1 MLEVFW
7 LCLLWA
13 VLALGKGFPSFLF
26 FFPNLKHRSLEDPL
40 LSICITTGGKNL
52 RHKTFLG
59 RRINRL
65 CQFKQAME
73 FRTIISVM
81 LLVKWVQYEE
91 THNQNV
97 CDRPRKIFKGVSFA
111 NNVDVFQEGGIQLA
125 SACLWGCRSTSLVPW
140 DLLAIAVCP
149 LQYETHLQWVA
160 CLHPSPTEELFS
172 NKGLQCSIRT
182 WSCSP
187 PFT

>member
-1 MLEVFW
+1 MKAISKWMLEVFR

-65 CQFKQAME
+65 CQFEQAME

-81 LLVKWVQYEE
+81 LLVKWVQCGE
-91 THNQNV
+91 THNQNA

-111 NNVDVFQEGGIQLA
+111 NNVDFFFRKVGSSWHLPVCEDAALPLWLRGI
-125 SACLWGCRSTSLVPW
+125 
-140 DLLAIAVCP
+140 
-149 LQYETHLQWVA
+149 Y
-160 CLHPSPTEELFS
+160 
-172 NKGLQCSIRT
+172 
-182 WSCSP
+182 
-187 PFT
+187 